1 MGGRIKMVVFDLDGV
16 ILDSEPMHS
25 RSIIRLL
32 EGYGVF
38 GFNPAENIGMSSENM
53 WKRLIEENHI
63 PATPEQMVE
72 QMTELDEE
80 EMRTCGMQESP
91 HLSALLDKLEENGI
105 LLGIASSS
113 ERRFVDA
120 ALRQVGVIDRFPYT
134 LAGSEAPRKKPA
146 PDLYLGVLKKAGI
159 LPQEAAAVE
168 DSATGLMAAREAGLF
183 CIGYRSPS
191 DGTQDLSGA
200 DAVVDDL
207 LEAAVLLLKAK

>member
-1 MGGRIKMVVFDLDGV
+1 MMNRIKMVVFDLDGV

-32 EGYGVF
+32 ESYGVF

-53 WKRLIEENHI
+53 WKRLIEDNHI

-72 QMTELDEE
+72 QMTDLDEQ
-80 EMRTCGMQESP
+80 EMRTLGMGPSY
-91 HLSALLDKLEENGI
+91 HLNELLDKLEENGI

-120 ALRQVGVIDRFPYT
+120 ALRQVGVTGRFPYT

-146 PDLYLGVLKKAGI
+146 PDLYLGVLEKAGI
-159 LPQEAAAVE
+159 RPQEAAAVE
-168 DSATGLMAAREAGLF
+168 DSATGLCAARQAGLF
-183 CIGYRSPS
+183 CIGYRTPS
-191 DGTQDLSGA
+191 SAEQDLSGA
-200 DAVVDDL
+200 DAIVSDL
-207 LEAAVLLLKAK
+207 LDAIPFLLKTR